1 MTPGRVHSGAT
12 GRERQAGVGISC
24 RRQAECDRGIVSSTV
39 HNGAVGNISK
49 LSAAL
54 IGLILGAS
62 LVACDDGRAG
72 AQDAAK
78 QLASAV
84 SALDVGSVAF
94 EGQESG
100 AANEQLKEV
109 FKALDPVKPAV
120 ESGELQLESETA
132 TVPLN
137 YSWKIGS
144 GEWKYTVSARLK
156 KTGDKWLTVWTPEL
170 LVPGLA
176 AGEVLGTS
184 NDSPPRADILGA
196 GGAKLVTER
205 PVVNVGIDKP
215 LLADADPAESATRLA
230 ELVGVDA
237 AAYVQQVQAAGPEA
251 FVTAITLRQDGRT
264 ITDEQIAAIPG
275 ARAIAGSLPLAPTRT
290 FARALLGTVG
300 EASAEQIEKSGGALQ
315 AGDTTGTGGLQQQ
328 YDAQLRGT
336 SGTQVYAEKAGLTA
350 EERQALLNG
359 GRRVLFQVD
368 MKAGTPLK
376 TTLDPKLQQ
385 LAEDILGKVDPA
397 SAIVALR
404 PSSGAVLAAASG
416 PGSNGYDT
424 ALLGQYAPGSIFKI
438 VDSLAM
444 IRNGMSPDSTV
455 DCPATLTVDGR
466 TFKNAEGYPA
476 ASLGSV
482 TLRDAFAHSCNTA
495 FINARDKVSQA
506 QLESAATSLGVAVEA
521 PALGAGAFLGSV
533 PGEAS
538 GTEHAASMI
547 GQGKVLMSPLAAAT
561 MAGSVAKGSP
571 VSAQLVL
578 NPDAGDE
585 AAGTETAAP
594 ATPSEGASASS
605 APAPAKSSGTPV
617 TAAEA
622 AALKDMMRAVV
633 TSGHTGFL
641 ASVPGAPVAA
651 KTGTAEFGKD
661 NPPKT
666 HAWIVA
672 VHGDLAVAVFVEEGG
687 LGATVSGPLLKEF
700 LTAAG

>member
-1 MTPGRVHSGAT
+1 M
-12 GRERQAGVGISC
+12 
-24 RRQAECDRGIVSSTV
+24 
-39 HNGAVGNISK
+39 GNSSK
-49 LSAAL
+49 LSLAL
-54 IGLILGAS
+54 VGLILGGS
-62 LVACDDGRAG
+62 LVGCSDGRAG

-84 SALDVGSVAF
+84 AAVDVGSVAF
-94 EGQESG
+94 EGKDSG

-120 ESGELQLESETA
+120 ESGELTLEKDTA
-132 TVPLN
+132 TVPLSF
-137 YSWKIGS
+137 SWKIGS
-144 GEWKYTVSARLK
+144 GEWKYTTYAELK
-156 KTGDKWLTVWTPEL
+156 KSGDKWLTVWNPAT

-176 AGEVLGTS
+176 EGEVLGTLS
-184 NDSPPRADILGA
+184 QSPARAEILGA
-196 GGAKLVTER
+196 GDAKLVTYR
-205 PVVNVGIDKP
+205 SVVNVGIDKP
-215 LLADADPAESATRLA
+215 LLAAADPAASATQLA
-230 ELVGVDA
+230 ELVGVDP
-237 AAYVQQVQAAGPEA
+237 AAYAQQVQAAGPEA
-251 FVTAITLRQDGRT
+251 FVTAITLREDGRT
-264 ITDEQIAAIPG
+264 ISDNQIGEIPG
-275 ARAIAGSLPLAPTRT
+275 ARAIRDYLPLAPTRT
-290 FARALLGTVG
+290 FARALLGTAA
-300 EASAEQIEKSGGALQ
+300 EANAEQIEKSGGALK

-328 YDAQLRGT
+328 YDEQLRG
-336 SGTQVYAEKAGLTA
+336 SNGTQVFAEKAGLTA

-359 GRRVLFQVD
+359 GRRVLFQVE
-368 MKAGTPLK
+368 MKVGTPLK
-376 TTLDPKLQQ
+376 TTLDPNLQQ
-385 LAEDILGKVDPA
+385 LAENILAKVGPA
-397 SAIVALR
+397 SALVALR

-444 IRNGMSPDSTV
+444 IRNGGTPDSTV

-476 ASLGSV
+476 SSLGSV

-495 FINARDKVSQA
+495 FINARGNVSQA

-533 PGEAS
+533 PGDAS

-547 GQGKVLMSPLAAAT
+547 GQGKVLMSPLAAAI

-571 VSAQLVL
+571 VSPQLVL
-578 NPDAGDE
+578 NPDAGKA
-585 AAGTETAAP
+585 AAGTETSAA
-594 ATPSEGASASS
+594 ATPSASSTASS
-605 APAPAKSSGTPV
+605 APAPAATSGTPV

-622 AALKDMMRAVV
+622 AALADMMRAVV

-651 KTGTAEFGKD
+651 KTGTAEFGSD

>member
-1 MTPGRVHSGAT
+1 MRRTLAHS
-12 GRERQAGVGISC
+12 RPKCWQAPYDNRIV
-24 RRQAECDRGIVSSTV
+24 RGSG
-39 HNGAVGNISK
+39 HNGAVGNSSK
-49 LSAAL
+49 RALAL

-72 AQDAAK
+72 AQDAVK

-94 EGQESG
+94 EGKDSG
-100 AANEQLKEV
+100 AANDRLKEV
-109 FKALDPVKPAV
+109 FKALDPAKPSVEAGELKL
-120 ESGELQLESETA
+120 ESGTA

-144 GEWKYTVSARLK
+144 EQWKYTVPAQLK
-156 KTGDKWLTVWTPEL
+156 KSGDKWLTVWSPGM
-170 LVPGLA
+170 LVPDLA
-176 AGEVLGTS
+176 DGEVLSSS
-184 NDSPPRADILGA
+184 NQAAQRAAILGA
-196 GGAKLVTER
+196 GDVPLVTYR

-215 LLADADPAESATRLA
+215 QLGGADAADSATKLA
-230 ELVGVDA
+230 QLVGVDPAAYAKQVA
-237 AAYVQQVQAAGPEA
+237 AAGGEA
-251 FVTAITLRQDGRT
+251 FVAAITLREDGTRT
-264 ITDEQIAAIPG
+264 ITDQQISAIPG
-275 ARAIAGSLPLAPTRT
+275 GRAVKDMLPLAPTRT
-290 FARALLGTVG
+290 FARALLGTAA
-300 EASAEQIEKSGGALQ
+300 EASAEQIEKSGGVLK

-336 SGTQVYAEKAGLTA
+336 DGIVIRAQKAGLTA
-350 EERQALLNG
+350 EEIKAASPDP
-359 GRRVLFQVD
+359 RRVLFQVD
-368 MKAGTPLK
+368 IKAGTPLK

-385 LAEDILGKVDPA
+385 LAEDVLGKVGPA

-444 IRNGMSPDSTV
+444 FRNGMTPDSKV

-476 ASLGSV
+476 SSLGSV
-482 TLRDAFAHSCNTA
+482 SLRDAFAHSCNTA
-495 FINARDKVSQA
+495 FINARDGVSQA
-506 QLESAATSLGVAVEA
+506 QLEAAATSLGVAVEA
-521 PALGAGAFLGSV
+521 PALGAAAFLGSV
-533 PGEAS
+533 PGAAE

-547 GQGKVLMSPLAAAT
+547 GQGKVLLSPLAAAI
-561 MAGSVAKGSP
+561 MAGSVAKGAP

-578 NPDAGDE
+578 NPN
-585 AAGTETAAP
+585 AGTAP
-594 ATPSEGASASS
+594 
-605 APAPAKSSGTPV
+605 PAQASGTPV

-622 AALKDMMRAVV
+622 ASLAEMMRAVV
-633 TSGHTGFL
+633 TSGHAGFL
-641 ASVPGAPVAA
+641 ASVPGAPVGA

-672 VHGDLAVAVFVEEGG
+672 VHGDLAVAVFVEDGG
-687 LGATVSGPLLKEF
+687 LGATTSGPLLKEF
-700 LTAAG
+700 LTDAG

>member
-1 MTPGRVHSGAT
+1 
-12 GRERQAGVGISC
+12 
-24 RRQAECDRGIVSSTV
+24 
-39 HNGAVGNISK
+39 
-49 LSAAL
+49 
-54 IGLILGAS
+54 
-62 LVACDDGRAG
+62 VACDDGRAG

-94 EGQESG
+94 EGKDSG
-100 AANEQLKEV
+100 AANDQLNQV
-109 FKALDPVKPAV
+109 FVALAPAKPSVQA
-120 ESGELQLESETA
+120 GELKLDSGVA
-132 TVPLN
+132 TVPLD
-137 YSWKIGS
+137 YSWTLGS
-144 GEWKYTVSARLK
+144 GEWKYTTFAQFK
-156 KTGDKWLTVWTPEL
+156 KTGDKWLTLWNPATLVPEL
-170 LVPGLA
+170 TE
-176 AGEVLGTS
+176 GEILGTS
-184 NDSPPRADILGA
+184 TQAPQRAAILGA
-196 GGAKLVTER
+196 GDVPLVTYR

-215 LLADADPAESATRLA
+215 QLGSADPAASATQLA
-230 ELVGVDA
+230 QLVGVDPA
-237 AAYVQQVQAAGPEA
+237 AFATQVAAAGPEA
-251 FVTAITLRQDGRT
+251 FVAAITLREDGTRT
-264 ITDEQIAAIPG
+264 ITDGQIAAIPG
-275 ARAIAGSLPLAPTRT
+275 ARAIPDFLPLAPTRT
-290 FARALLGTVG
+290 FARGLLGAAG
-300 EASAEQIEKSGGALQ
+300 EVSAEQIEKSGGALK

-328 YDAQLRGT
+328 YDAQLRG
-336 SGTQVYAEKAGLTA
+336 SDGIQVFAEKAGLTA
-350 EERQALLNG
+350 EQKQALPNG
-359 GRRVLFQVD
+359 GRRVLFQVEI
-368 MKAGTPLK
+368 KAGTPLK

-385 LAEDILGKVDPA
+385 LAEDVLGKVGPA

-424 ALLGQYAPGSIFKI
+424 AMLGQYAPGSIFKV

-444 IRNGMSPDSTV
+444 IRNGMTPDSTV
-455 DCPATLTVDGR
+455 ECPATLTVDGR

-495 FINARDKVSQA
+495 FINARDAVSQA

-521 PALGAGAFLGSV
+521 PALGAAAFLGSV
-533 PGEAS
+533 PGAAE

-547 GQGKVLMSPLAAAT
+547 GQGKVLLSPLAAAV
-561 MAGSVAKGSP
+561 MAGSVAKGAP

-578 NPDAGDE
+578 NPNAGAT
-585 AAGTETAAP
+585 AAPSAAP
-594 ATPSEGASASS
+594 ATPPAAPTTAAATTAGAVPPPS
-605 APAPAKSSGTPV
+605 APPAKASGTPV

-622 AALKDMMRAVV
+622 AALADMMRAVV
-633 TSGHTGFL
+633 TSGHAGFL

-651 KTGTAEFGKD
+651 KTGTAEFGKE

-687 LGATVSGPLLKEF
+687 LGAAVSGPLLKEF

>member
-1 MTPGRVHSGAT
+1 M
-12 GRERQAGVGISC
+12 VGCS
-24 RRQAECDRGIVSSTV
+24 
-39 HNGAVGNISK
+39 
-49 LSAAL
+49 
-54 IGLILGAS
+54 
-62 LVACDDGRAG
+62 DGRAG

-84 SALDVGSVAF
+84 AALDVGSVAF
-94 EGQESG
+94 EGKDAG

-120 ESGELQLESETA
+120 ESGELTLEKDTA

-144 GEWKYTVSARLK
+144 GEWKYTTSAALK
-156 KTGDKWLTVWTPEL
+156 KSGDKWLTVWNPAT
-170 LVPGLA
+170 LVPGLTE
-176 AGEVLGTS
+176 GEVLGTLS
-184 NDSPPRADILGA
+184 QSPARAEILGA
-196 GGAKLVTER
+196 GDAKLVTYR
-205 PVVNVGIDKP
+205 SVVNVGIDKP
-215 LLADADPAESATRLA
+215 QLASADPAASATQLA
-230 ELVGVDA
+230 QLVGVDP
-237 AAYVQQVQAAGPEA
+237 AAYVQQVEAAGPEA
-251 FVTAITLRQDGRT
+251 FVTAITLREDGRT
-264 ITDEQIAAIPG
+264 ITDDRIGAIAG
-275 ARAIAGSLPLAPTRT
+275 ARAIRDSLPLAPTRT
-290 FARALLGTVG
+290 FARALLGTAA
-300 EASAEQIEKSGGALQ
+300 EANAEQIEKSGGALK

-328 YDAQLRGT
+328 YDAQLRG
-336 SGTQVYAEKAGLTA
+336 SNGTQVFAEKAGLTA
-350 EERQALLNG
+350 EERQTLLNG
-359 GRRVLFQVD
+359 GRRALFQVD
-368 MKAGTPLK
+368 MKVGTPLK
-376 TTLDPKLQQ
+376 TTLDPNLQQ
-385 LAEDILGKVDPA
+385 LAEDVLAKVGPA

-424 ALLGQYAPGSIFKI
+424 AMLGQYAPGSIFKI

-444 IRNGMSPDSTV
+444 IRNGMTPDSAV

-476 ASLGSV
+476 SSLGSV

-495 FINARDKVSQA
+495 FINARDTVSQA

-533 PGEAS
+533 PGDAS

-547 GQGKVLMSPLAAAT
+547 GQGKVLMSPLAAAI
-561 MAGSVAKGSP
+561 MAGSVAKGAP
-571 VSAQLVL
+571 VAPQLVL

-585 AAGTETAAP
+585 AAGAETGAAATPSAGSTATPAP
-594 ATPSEGASASS
+594 ATSS
-605 APAPAKSSGTPV
+605 APAPAATSGTPV

-622 AALKDMMRAVV
+622 AALADMMRAVV

-651 KTGTAEFGKD
+651 KTGTAEFGSD